1 MVPNVTNLVVTAEN
15 LKKVS
20 AKFQEEYNSIKKLR
34 ESNAEL
40 LTLSEKE
47 SKSAEVGKSIEDG
60 LASKYKQMLE

>member
-1 MVPNVTNLVVTAEN
+1 MPNVTNLVVTAEN